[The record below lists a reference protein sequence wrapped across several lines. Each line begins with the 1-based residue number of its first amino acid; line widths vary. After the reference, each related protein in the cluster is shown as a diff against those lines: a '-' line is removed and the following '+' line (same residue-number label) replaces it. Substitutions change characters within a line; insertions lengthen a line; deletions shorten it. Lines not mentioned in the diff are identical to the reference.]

1 MAKVGRKTRSKKEL
15 LKYLIRNYSW
25 IRDECDQVI
34 LERMKAK
41 KENAYSL
48 EWFAALMEG
57 RDPDA
62 WSERMM
68 ESSHRTEELIMALDT
83 AMLEYRNLAIKEGL
97 RSWRQYDAFYSKYF
111 STFSSSV
118 WEIAFK
124 YGVSKSVIYED
135 LNEAETRLE
144 SMVLGEKADDT
155 VFFFGGK

>member
-1 MAKVGRKTRSKKEL
+1 
-15 LKYLIRNYSW
+15 
-25 IRDECDQVI
+25 
-34 LERMKAK
+34 
-41 KENAYSL
+41 
-48 EWFAALMEG
+48 
-57 RDPDA
+57 
-62 WSERMM
+62 
-68 ESSHRTEELIMALDT
+68 MALDT

-155 VFFFGGK
+155 VYFFGGK